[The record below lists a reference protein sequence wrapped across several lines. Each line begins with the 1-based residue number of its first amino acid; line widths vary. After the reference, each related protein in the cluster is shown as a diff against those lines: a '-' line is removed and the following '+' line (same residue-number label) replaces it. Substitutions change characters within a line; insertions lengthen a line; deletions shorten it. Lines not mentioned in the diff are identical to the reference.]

1 MSNRL
6 VYAAVLSACAFA
18 LRGETVYRI
27 DLIPSGDLVSRE
39 VPASKG
45 SMLVFHRHPDGL
57 LMSVRKTDVKKI
69 SQISLTEVRPSP
81 ADQVIQI
88 GNLAMQGGSSQAGP
102 VNASTVPVPS
112 KGPALGKG
120 FYTALVP
127 GQTIGDPNSL
137 NDYQV
142 GRTFAGPPSNAVQSA
157 PGAPPTAPAATSGQ
171 NPPQ

>member
-1 MSNRL
+1 MSHRL
-6 VYAAVLSACAFA
+6 VPAAVLFACAFA

-27 DLIPSGDLVSRE
+27 ALIPSGELVSRD

-45 SMLVFHRHPDGL
+45 TMLVFRRYPDGT

-69 SQISLTEVRPSP
+69 SQISLAEVPPSP

-102 VNASTVPVPS
+102 VTAGSVATP
-112 KGPALGKG
+112 KGPALGRG

-127 GQTIGDPNSL
+127 GQSIAEPNSP

-142 GRTFAGPPSNAVQSA
+142 GRTFAGPPPNAVQSA
-157 PGAPPTAPAATSGQ
+157 PGAPPMAPPATSGQ
-171 NPPQ
+171 NPPS

>member
-6 VYAAVLSACAFA
+6 VSAAVLFACAFA

-27 DLIPSGDLVSRE
+27 DLIPSGELITRDA
-39 VPASKG
+39 PASKG
-45 SMLVFHRHPDGL
+45 TMLVFRRHPDGI

-69 SQISLTEVRPSP
+69 SQISLADVPPGP

-102 VNASTVPVPS
+102 ASASSVATA

-120 FYTALVP
+120 FYSALVP
-127 GQTIGDPNSL
+127 GQSLAEPNSP

-142 GRTFAGPPSNAVQSA
+142 GRTFAGPPPNAVQSA
-157 PGAPPTAPAATSGQ
+157 PGAPPTAPSATSGQ